1 MAVAGL
7 KTKEREPMP
16 QVQLNT
22 RISVEVFE
30 ALDKAA
36 EKGISKAQI
45 VEEALRMHP
54 RVQKYLKEE

>member
-1 MAVAGL
+1 
-7 KTKEREPMP
+7 MP

-22 RISVEVFE
+22 RVSVEVFE

-54 RVQKYLKEE
+54 RVQKYLKEDEK